1 MRARRAVVT
10 GMGVV
15 CPGGVGLEGFW
26 SAIRAGTVSTGP
38 LTRFEPVGPRADRA
52 GEIHG
57 FDDTAAFT
65 RLDPTP
71 LQRST
76 RLSVAVAKMAVADAG
91 LDEASLA
98 AVADRTGIV
107 MGVVVANRPG
117 LEAPIERLYRHPDE
131 PFALSLRP
139 YDVSLVSEAPAIEL
153 GVRGPNLVLPTAC
166 AAGNSAIGCGAD
178 LIEDG
183 YADLVIAGAAD
194 ELSPAM
200 FVMFMQFGAMSPD
213 LLRPFDKSRRGLI
226 LSEGA
231 AVMVLEAEEHARARG
246 GRVYGT
252 VLGHGN
258 YADSY
263 DMTDPHPDGLG
274 ARLSMAAA
282 LKESGLSPSDVDYIC
297 AHGTGTVAN
306 DAVEAKAIRAL
317 FGAHADSVPV
327 SSIKSV
333 IGHTQGAA
341 SAIEAVTCLLS
352 IRDGVVPP
360 TMNIE
365 TLDPEC
371 PIDVVRD
378 RERPRTVRYALNNAF
393 GFGGNISCV
402 AFGP

>member
-1 MRARRAVVT
+1 
-10 GMGVV
+10 MGIA
-15 CPGGVGLEGFW
+15 CPGGIGVDAFW
-26 SAIRAGTVSTGP
+26 SNVRAGKVVTGP
-38 LTRFEPVGPRADRA
+38 LTQFAPLGRDGDRA

-57 FDDTAAFT
+57 FDDTAAFR

-91 LDEASLA
+91 LDERSLPD
-98 AVADRTGIV
+98 VADRAGVV

-117 LEAPIERLYRHPDE
+117 LESVIERIHRAPRE
-131 PFALSLRP
+131 PFRFSTRP
-139 YDVSLVSEAPAIEL
+139 FDVSLVSEAPAIEL
-153 GVRGPNLVLPTAC
+153 GLRGPNLVLPTAC
-166 AAGNSAIGCGAD
+166 AAGNSAIGCAAD

-183 YADLVIAGAAD
+183 HADLIIAGGAD

-200 FVMFMQFGAMSPD
+200 FMMFAQFGAMSPD
-213 LLRPFDKSRRGLI
+213 VMRPFDRSRRGLI
-226 LSEGA
+226 MSEGA
-231 AVMVLEAEEHARARG
+231 AVLVLEAEEHARARG
-246 GRVYGT
+246 ARIYGR

-258 YADSY
+258 YADGH
-263 DMTDPHPDGLG
+263 DMTHPHPDGLG

-282 LKESGLSPSDVDYIC
+282 LAESGLSATDIDHIS

-306 DAVEAKAIRAL
+306 DPIEAQAIRRL
-317 FGAHADSVPV
+317 FGGHADGMPV
-327 SSIKSV
+327 SSMKSM
-333 IGHTQGAA
+333 IGHAQGAA
-341 SAIEAVTCLLS
+341 SAIESIGCLLS

-365 TLDPEC
+365 VLDPEC

-378 RERPRTVRYALNNAF
+378 RERACSLRYVMNNAF

-402 AFGP
+402 VFGA